1 MNWTMKN
8 LKGNLRFWLV
18 MMAVFALGSLVFA
31 AGIIRR
37 EHLVFGATYMTMNN
51 PFYQVINTELRK
63 AVTEHGD
70 SLVVRDPLMNADR
83 QIEQVEQFIA
93 DDVDGIFVNPVDSV
107 SLGPVLRRAQK
118 AGIPVIAVDSTLK
131 DDSMLLSTVISDN
144 YDAGRQCGQH
154 LLEKTD
160 SARIWLL
167 RHSEAVSASDRIRGF
182 LSVVESV
189 PGYTVIGEAECEGQ
203 LEQAMPAME
212 ELIRLHPDGSV
223 VMALNDPSALG
234 AIAALEEAGLNSV
247 LVYGIDGTP
256 DMKSRIA
263 VHPAQFA
270 TVAQS
275 PISIGSIAASTM
287 YEHLSGKRVAHYIP
301 VEVSLIDGKT
311 IGGYSLTEWQ

>member
-1 MNWTMKN
+1 MKN
-8 LKGNLRFWLV
+8 PKGNLRFWLA
-18 MMAVFALGSLVFA
+18 MISAFALGSLVFTTGLA
-31 AGIIRR
+31 RHPHR
-37 EHLVFGATYMTMNN
+37 VFAATYMTMNN

-70 SLVVRDPLMNADR
+70 RLVVRDPLMNADK
-83 QIEQVEQFIA
+83 QIEQVEQFIE
-93 DDVDGIFVNPVDSV
+93 DNVDGIFVNPVDSV
-107 SLGPVLRRAQK
+107 TLGPVLRRAQK

-131 DDSMLLSTVISDN
+131 DDSMLLTTVISDN
-144 YDAGRQCGQH
+144 YDAGRQCGQD
-154 LLEKTD
+154 LLDKTD

-167 RHSEAVSASDRIRGF
+167 RHSSAVSASERIQGF
-182 LSVVESV
+182 LSVVEPV

-212 ELIRLHPDGSV
+212 ELIRLQPDGTV

-247 LVYGIDGTP
+247 MVYGIDGTP

-263 VHPAQFA
+263 AYPGQYA

-275 PISIGSIAASTM
+275 PISIGSIAAHTM
-287 YEHLSGKRVAHYIP
+287 YEHLSGKRVPHYIP

>member
-18 MMAVFALGSLVFA
+18 MMAVFALGSLVFT

-107 SLGPVLRRAQK
+107 TLGPVLRRAQK

-131 DDSMLLSTVISDN
+131 DDSMLLTTVISDN
-144 YDAGRQCGQH
+144 YDAGRQCGQD
-154 LLEKTD
+154 LLDKTD

-167 RHSEAVSASDRIRGF
+167 RHSSAVSASERIQGF
-182 LSVVESV
+182 LSVVEPV

-247 LVYGIDGTP
+247 MVYGIDGTP

-263 VHPAQFA
+263 AYPGQYA

-275 PISIGSIAASTM
+275 PISIGSIAAHTM
-287 YEHLSGKRVAHYIP
+287 YEHLSGKHVPHYIP

>member
-1 MNWTMKN
+1 MKN

-18 MMAVFALGSLVFA
+18 MMAVFALGSLVFT

-144 YDAGRQCGQH
+144 YDAGRQCGQD

-182 LSVVESV
+182 LSVVGKPNARDSSNR
-189 PGYTVIGEAECEGQ
+189 PCR
-203 LEQAMPAME
+203 PW
-212 ELIRLHPDGSV
+212 R
-223 VMALNDPSALG
+223 
-234 AIAALEEAGLNSV
+234 NSFV
-247 LVYGIDGTP
+247 CTRTDR
-256 DMKSRIA
+256 S
-263 VHPAQFA
+263 
-270 TVAQS
+270 
-275 PISIGSIAASTM
+275 
-287 YEHLSGKRVAHYIP
+287 
-301 VEVSLIDGKT
+301 
-311 IGGYSLTEWQ
+311 